1 MKNLALSRLALI
13 LILIVIL
20 FAFLT
25 QRILLSTY
33 SEESEQSNLTLKN
46 ILGKNLKNIIPSKLS
61 SGNES
66 ILGQIVTSFFV
77 VNENEES
84 STVESSNEE
93 LKKLLT
99 KDFNDIDDI
108 LEKEELKNVSPITE
122 QSSVIVNQELLKEQ
136 SSLIVN
142 EELTSVNISAAVIP
156 FNVKSPPNISFVDPD
171 EVESVTTEAKDK
183 VYEFDEL
190 LKSNT
195 TKIIESSPISS
206 TSTSSSSSRL
216 NLVKNPTVLS
226 TSIQT
231 IITEVVPS
239 LPSISMNSAKISS
252 DETVPK
258 TESFLNKESGSFL
271 NKKRPSKDSNPIQ
284 LISTEELQNIQ
295 ISRYHPLYSPRNG
308 TDISASNQFAV
319 LMCPNQSKCIVPELQ
334 LKVKYKIYM
343 CKHPTK
349 QGVRFYFL
357 TREGLLL
364 HPNVEM
370 VTDISTADY
379 VVYLPG
385 MILAAW
391 STIPLSQFI

>member
-46 ILGKNLKNIIPSKLS
+46 ILGKKLKNIIPSKLS

-108 LEKEELKNVSPITE
+108 LEKEELKNVSPIKE
-122 QSSVIVNQELLKEQ
+122 QSSVIVNQELLKDQ
-136 SSLIVN
+136 SSLIVK

-156 FNVKSPPNISFVDPD
+156 FNVKSPPNISFVDPE

-195 TKIIESSPISS
+195 TKIIESSPIPS
-206 TSTSSSSSRL
+206 TSTSSSSRL

-239 LPSISMNSAKISS
+239 LPSISQNSAKISF

-271 NKKRPSKDSNPIQ
+271 NKKRPPKDSNPIQ

-385 MILAAW
+385 MILAARC
-391 STIPLSQFI
+391 TIP